1 MLKHLLIIIFFLA
14 SLSVQAKT
22 LWSDF
27 SVTYLNGSNY
37 EVGDEDREVITF
49 EYANGTTWG
58 DTFMFFDRLESSD
71 GSVETYGEFS
81 PRIKVTDLKDNF
93 IKSVYFAPS
102 VEFGPNTN
110 YLIGAGVDLDI
121 TAFDYFQVN
130 AYYRNNG
137 EGDSSEQLTLVW
149 GLPVGPL
156 YYSGF
161 MDYATGV
168 DNTAFG
174 DTETQM
180 NFTSQLKYNLAS
192 LLDLDTKLYVGVE
205 YVHWNNKFGIK
216 GVDERNVN
224 LLVKYHF

>member
-37 EVGDEDREVITF
+37 EVGDEDREVVTF

-81 PRIKVTDLKDNF
+81 PRIKITDLKDSF
-93 IKSVYFAPS
+93 IQSVYFAPS
-102 VEFGPNTN
+102 VEFGPDTN
-110 YLIGAGVDLDI
+110 YLIGAGVDLNI

-137 EGDSSEQLTLVW
+137 EGESSEQLTLVW
-149 GLPVGPL
+149 GLPVGPF
-156 YYSGF
+156 YYDGF

-174 DTETQM
+174 DTEAQM
-180 NFTSQLKYNLAS
+180 NFTSQLKYNLAPA
-192 LLDLDTKLYVGVE
+192 LGLDTKLFVGVE
-205 YVHWNNKFGIK
+205 YAHWNNKFGIK
-216 GVDERNVN
+216 GADERNVN